1 MNEKELLG
9 QLVAETDKMLSLQRK
24 YFGIPKDSADKYPA
38 LMESKAQEKKVRQM
52 IKDYYEEQ
60 KRKLEPSLFGD

>member
-1 MNEKELLG
+1 
-9 QLVAETDKMLSLQRK
+9 MLSLQRK
-24 YFGIPKDSADKYPA
+24 YFGIPKDSPDKYPA

-60 KRKLEPSLFGD
+60 KRKLEPSLFD